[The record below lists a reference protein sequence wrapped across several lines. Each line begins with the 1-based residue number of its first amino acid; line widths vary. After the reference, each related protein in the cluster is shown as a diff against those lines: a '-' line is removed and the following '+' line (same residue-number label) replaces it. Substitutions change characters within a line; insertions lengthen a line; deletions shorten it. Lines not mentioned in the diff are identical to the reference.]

1 MYFHSGEKMGKRII
15 QAFIILIVILFGVS
29 LISESNDKN
38 ESKNSINSFEE
49 NVSNEIEI
57 ENGSMSDVNV
67 VREDSSNL
75 ISNINSKIATVIVNG
90 LNYIFNLGIKMIDG
104 LAS

>member
-1 MYFHSGEKMGKRII
+1 MGKRII

>member
-1 MYFHSGEKMGKRII
+1 MGKRII

-38 ESKNSINSFEE
+38 DAKNSINSFEE

>member
-1 MYFHSGEKMGKRII
+1 MGKRII
-15 QAFIILIVILFGVS
+15 QAFIVLIVILFGVS